1 MWIAPFWGTFGAS
14 RGQQAE
20 QGGASRGSAGS
31 VLELSLQVT
40 GSYEGEW
47 SPVVLPLGLWGTAD
61 TISLSTSAYLPLGLV
76 PNRH

>member
-31 VLELSLQVT
+31 ILELSLQVT
-40 GSYEGEW
+40 GSCKEKGPQGALTFPITMVE
-47 SPVVLPLGLWGTAD
+47 PTKGLD
-61 TISLSTSAYLPLGLV
+61 TDVEAFS
-76 PNRH
+76 